1 MGEETYDLEGGDG
14 EGAMAFSDKT
24 VRRGFIKK
32 VYAIISVQLL
42 VTFGFVVLFNQSY
55 EVQSFFLGGDQ
66 IAFWVVL
73 GVCFFISI
81 SIIIAMACVRPLRV
95 NFPINF
101 VLLAIFT
108 ISESITVGQA
118 CMLYDGEDVMIALG
132 ITALLVIFL
141 TAFAFQ
147 TKIDFTLCRGV
158 LAAVFFVFFFF
169 GLGIAILPLFGVN
182 IAILHLVYSAIGV
195 LIFSV
200 YLIYDTQM
208 MMGGNHKFSISPEEY
223 IFAAIAIYL
232 DILNLFLHILK
243 IVAAARRK

>member
-14 EGAMAFSDKT
+14 AMAFSDKA

-42 VTFGFVVLFNQSY
+42 VTFGFVTLFNQSY
-55 EVQSFFLGGDQ
+55 EVKSFFLGGDQ
-66 IAFWVVL
+66 IAFWVTL
-73 GVCFFISI
+73 GVCFFTSI
-81 SIIIAMACVRPLRV
+81 SIIIAMACVRSLRV
-95 NFPINF
+95 NFPTNF
-101 VLLAIFT
+101 ILLAIFT

-243 IVAAARRK
+243 LVAAARRK